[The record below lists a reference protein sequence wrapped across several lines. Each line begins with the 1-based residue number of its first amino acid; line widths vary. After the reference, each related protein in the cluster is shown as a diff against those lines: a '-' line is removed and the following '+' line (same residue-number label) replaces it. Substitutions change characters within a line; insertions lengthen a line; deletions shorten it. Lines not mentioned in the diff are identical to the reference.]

1 MGGSTFTSDQRTAH
15 TAATA
20 TLHTGSCRVTSI
32 QAKGVASST
41 LVLYDATS
49 ATGTSHTFIFGTD
62 GLSIFVPGSGIRFKT
77 GVHAV
82 LTATTGVTITFN

>member
-20 TLHTGSCRVTSI
+20 TMHTGSCRVTSI

-49 ATGTSHTFIFGTD
+49 ATGTSHTFIFGED
-62 GLSIFVPGSGIRFKT
+62 GHSFQVVVSDLKQGYMPF
-77 GVHAV
+77 
-82 LTATTGVTITFN
+82 